1 MDNPE
6 NAEIGPDLK
15 IPTQEVWQAMY
26 DEHAESVWRL
36 VGRLTGSSPADTAD
50 VVQETFLEAARSVGQ
65 FDASRGSQRAWLYGI
80 ARRQV
85 ALHFRRRQRQSRLLS
100 GDGRPAMHR
109 EHLVAWLQGQN
120 NSPSDFLLNAE
131 TVETVRVALAEINE
145 SHAAVLIAKYF
156 DGLAIDQI
164 ARDEGCGETAIRSR
178 LARARKAFRR
188 AIVALS
194 PSVVDTDA
202 GAYFDE

>member
-1 MDNPE
+1 MDNQD

-15 IPTQEVWQAMY
+15 NLTPEAWHAMY

-36 VGRLTGSSPADTAD
+36 VGRLTGSSSADTAD
-50 VVQETFLEAARSVGQ
+50 VVQETFLEAARSAGQ
-65 FDASRGSQRAWLYGI
+65 FDAARGSQRAWLCGI

-85 ALHFRRRQRQSRLLS
+85 ALHFRRRQRQSRLLT

-109 EHLVAWLQGQN
+109 EHLVAWLEGQKN
-120 NSPSDFLLNAE
+120 APPDYLSHAE
-131 TVETVRVALAEINE
+131 TVEAVRVALAELTE
-145 SHAAVLIAKYF
+145 PHAAVLIARYF
-156 DGLAIDQI
+156 DGLTVDQI
-164 ARDEGCGETAIRSR
+164 ARDEGCGATAVRSR

-194 PSVVDTDA
+194 PSVVDADA
-202 GAYFDE
+202 GDFFNE